1 MKGLIMQLA
10 SGPEFTSSPG
20 TVTSPPTLPGTGF
33 VRQKLLLQCVGF
45 SKSTLWRRVK
55 SGLFPAPI
63 RLSVGITAWRAEDI
77 HRWIAEQGEAPAG
90 AA

>member
-1 MKGLIMQLA
+1 MQVVPV
-10 SGPEFTSSPG
+10 SDSSPS
-20 TVTSPPTLPGTGF
+20 TVSGIAPPTLPSTGF
-33 VRQKLLLQCVGF
+33 VRQKLLLQCMGF
-45 SKSTLWRRVK
+45 SKSTLWRWVK

-77 HRWIAEQGEAPAG
+77 HRWIAEQGDTPKC